1 MQNMACKDAWT
12 VLKYLLGFPIAI
24 LLAHISYKDGPLDHS
39 RQKITEECCE
49 TPEVCGPNSTYKHVY
64 EDYDLMQINSSI
76 SCKGFDTEDRV
87 PRNVQKVKKMN
98 RPCEKCNEGRLSYQ
112 YRLGG
117 WKPIPDSCVLQV
129 IKDLERKA
137 KALVVQ
143 DVPVFVAQLSNAT
156 HHHNQEITQ
165 SPVTV
170 QTIVGILGHI
180 ADISQNTT
188 INKPVMENFL
198 KTVDILVSEKSKETW
213 GELNNGNT
221 TSNTSTELLRAIE
234 DISSCLADDSFTINE
249 TSIELIRTV
258 IENSYS
264 GKSKLPNSATKILI
278 PQVLKPTSLTIIVFT
293 TLFHVLPTRDTSNNN
308 KKSDVHINGDVVVI
322 KVNETLNN
330 ISFTFDITDQS
341 LGNAQCVFWN
351 FSHDAWDSTGCEVK
365 PYISKGN
372 ETSKIACECNHT
384 TSFSILMSPFFID
397 DKALDY
403 ITFAGLGISVA
414 SLILFLIIETIIWKS
429 VTGSYT
435 AYMRHVC
442 GVNIAVSLSIANICF
457 ITGATIVQPEELT
470 PVGPCSVLAFFMH
483 FFYLAYFFWM
493 LCSVLW
499 TLYRLTFV
507 FHKMSR
513 AKMMAIAFIIGYGVP
528 LLIVVITFALTA
540 GAGKYILEADV
551 CWLNSNETKTL
562 QTFVIL
568 ALIIIAI
575 DILIVI
581 VVLRKVWTIKRDI
594 LVRSGTYTDSNRLL
608 VISRALII
616 LTPQSGLTWGFGIGT
631 MLSPAYGV
639 HMVFT
644 LLNTLQ
650 GFFILAFGLLMDR
663 RVRLREV
670 LSSCCSWM
678 RGNETQ
684 IQESCQRDPEQISLP
699 KILVSKENVHHV
711 SENDEHGDVNDSAGR
726 HEDHGD
732 SESRDLPESACP
744 LPPNTD
750 SPRDDDSSVLQND
763 EFEKNEE
770 VVLIAQG
777 LQEAPLSDSS
787 DRRNTRVV
795 TDSQAQELRAAF
807 NCLICKGPFH
817 QPMYAVCC
825 QSLVACKVCVLQWQE
840 TSSQCPK
847 CGEEDS
853 NVCEVTGLTDALSVL
868 RDIISVD

>member
-1 MQNMACKDAWT
+1 MNPCDGFTELQAGKPQTGIVDSAQNANSNRVTESQNIFYTGTNITSRRCLDKPHIISWSDVDFVLECKTWRVKVQCMDSIEIPARIPHSNSACSRKMKMT
-12 VLKYLLGFPIAI
+12 CNKMLVYII
-24 LLAHISYKDGPLDHS
+24 LFQISYKDGPLDHS
-39 RQKITEECCE
+39 RQKITDGLNTVTIILSQWCVNSLQDLTLKIECLE
-49 TPEVCGPNSTYKHVY
+49 
-64 EDYDLMQINSSI
+64 M
-76 SCKGFDTEDRV
+76 DR
-87 PRNVQKVKKMN
+87 
-98 RPCEKCNEGRLSYQ
+98 
-112 YRLGG
+112 
-117 WKPIPDSCVLQV
+117 
-129 IKDLERKA
+129 

-170 QTIVGILGHI
+170 QTIVGILVHI

-322 KVNETLNN
+322 KVNETLNT
-330 ISFTFDITDQS
+330 ISLIFDITDQS

-429 VTGSYT
+429 VTRNDTS
-435 AYMRHVC
+435 YMRHVC

-493 LCSVLW
+493 LCSAL
-499 TLYRLTFV
+499 LLFYRTIFIL
-507 FHKMSR
+507 HQMSR
-513 AKMMAIAFIIGYGVP
+513 AKMMAIAFIICYGVP
-528 LLIVVITFALTA
+528 LLVVVITFALTA

-568 ALIIIAI
+568 AIIIIAI
-575 DILIVI
+575 DILIII
-581 VVLRKVWTIKRDI
+581 VVLHKM
-594 LVRSGTYTDSNRLL
+594 LVFGTYTDSNRLL
-608 VISRALII
+608 MISRVLII
-616 LTPQSGLTWGFGIGT
+616 LTPQFGLTWGFGIGT

-644 LLNTLQ
+644 VLNTLQ
-650 GFFILAFGLLMDR
+650 
-663 RVRLREV
+663 
-670 LSSCCSWM
+670 
-678 RGNETQ
+678 
-684 IQESCQRDPEQISLP
+684 
-699 KILVSKENVHHV
+699 VSKENVHHV

-750 SPRDDDSSVLQND
+750 SPRDDDGSVLQND

-777 LQEAPLSDSS
+777 LQEATLSDSS

-807 NCLICKGPFH
+807 NCLICKGPFQ

-825 QSLVACKVCVLQWQE
+825 QSLVGCKVCVLQWQE

>member
-1 MQNMACKDAWT
+1 MGHWIIQDKKSQVGFV
-12 VLKYLLGFPIAI
+12 VLLIFYNFFLLFI
-24 LLAHISYKDGPLDHS
+24 
-39 RQKITEECCE
+39 EECCE

-581 VVLRKVWTIKRDI
+581 VVLRKVWTIKHCWSY
-594 LVRSGTYTDSNRLL
+594 LVL
-608 VISRALII
+608 
-616 LTPQSGLTWGFGIGT
+616 
-631 MLSPAYGV
+631 
-639 HMVFT
+639 
-644 LLNTLQ
+644 
-650 GFFILAFGLLMDR
+650 
-663 RVRLREV
+663 
-670 LSSCCSWM
+670 
-678 RGNETQ
+678 
-684 IQESCQRDPEQISLP
+684 
-699 KILVSKENVHHV
+699 
-711 SENDEHGDVNDSAGR
+711 
-726 HEDHGD
+726 
-732 SESRDLPESACP
+732 
-744 LPPNTD
+744 
-750 SPRDDDSSVLQND
+750 
-763 EFEKNEE
+763 
-770 VVLIAQG
+770 
-777 LQEAPLSDSS
+777 
-787 DRRNTRVV
+787 
-795 TDSQAQELRAAF
+795 
-807 NCLICKGPFH
+807 
-817 QPMYAVCC
+817 
-825 QSLVACKVCVLQWQE
+825 
-840 TSSQCPK
+840 
-847 CGEEDS
+847 
-853 NVCEVTGLTDALSVL
+853 
-868 RDIISVD
+868 